1 MIKVKSYITNPLLEP
16 NPKNEWESVAVFN
29 GSVIKDKKKYLM
41 VYRAIGQK
49 KMVDGKEI
57 LISTIGMAES
67 EDKYNFKKRKQL
79 LVPEYEWEKFGL
91 EDPRITKIDDT
102 FYIFY
107 TAIGNYPTD
116 ANGIKVAVAK
126 TKDFKNWE
134 KHLVTDFNAKAMAL
148 FPRKIDGKF
157 VAVLAVNTDRPP
169 AKIGLITFEKESDI
183 WNSDYWRKWFWSL
196 EKNTIKLD
204 RVNSDLVEVG
214 AVPIET
220 RDGWVLIYCHIEN
233 YFAINKAIFG
243 IEAALL
249 DINDPLKILGQT
261 IKPFMLPQEDF
272 ELSGIVPNIIFPS
285 GAVLEYGQIYIYY
298 GAADNYCAVAT
309 VNLDELLIDLKRNGV
324 LITQLKRYEKN
335 PIIQPRPEIN
345 WEAKATFNPGAVEID
360 GKIYIIYR
368 ALSNDNTSSFGL
380 VETTDGFNVD
390 WRSDE
395 PIYTP
400 KEYFEIKNGENNFS
414 GCEDPRITRIGDRIY
429 VCYTAFNSKEPPKVA
444 FTSIL
449 VSDFLKREWNWKKS
463 VIISDE
469 GIDNKD
475 ACLFP
480 ERIGNKFIFFHRI
493 GGKGMTMSFMDSIDF
508 DNNEH
513 LSDDFCLNTGKRPWK
528 GDKTG
533 VGTPP
538 LKTDKGWFL
547 LYHGVSDVD
556 SFYRVGALLLD
567 LDSPYKVIGHT
578 RFPILEPETDYEK
591 NGLVNNVVFPCGM
604 VVKNGELLVY
614 YGAADKVIGVAM
626 GNFDEL
632 INELARWRQKTDQKE
647 LQI

>member
-1 MIKVKSYITNPLLEP
+1 MINVKSYIANPLLEP
-16 NPKNEWESVAVFN
+16 NPKNEWESIAVFN

-49 KMVDGKEI
+49 KIVNGKEI
-57 LISTIGMAES
+57 RISTIGMAES

-91 EDPRITKIDDT
+91 EDPRITKIDNT

-126 TKDFKNWE
+126 TKDFKTWE
-134 KHLVTDFNAKAMAL
+134 KHLVTDFNAKAMTL

-169 AKIGLITFEKESDI
+169 ARIGLITFEKENDI
-183 WNSDYWRKWFWSL
+183 WNSDYWRKWFWGL
-196 EKNTIKLD
+196 EKNTIRLE
-204 RVNSDLVEVG
+204 RVNSDLVEIG

-220 RDGWVLIYCHIEN
+220 KDGWVLIYCHIEN
-233 YFAINKAIFG
+233 YFAINKAAFG
-243 IEAALL
+243 IEAVLL
-249 DINDPLKILGQT
+249 DINNPLKILGQT
-261 IKPFMLPQEDF
+261 ITPFMLPQEDF
-272 ELSGIVPNIIFPS
+272 ELSGIAPNIIFPS
-285 GAVLEYGQIYIYY
+285 GAVLEYGQVYIYY

-309 VNLDELLIDLKRNGV
+309 INLAELMTDLKKNGI
-324 LITQLKRYEKN
+324 LIPQLKRYEKN
-335 PIIQPRPEIN
+335 PIIQPRPEVN
-345 WEAKATFNPGAVEID
+345 WEAKATFNPGAVEIN
-360 GKIYIIYR
+360 GKIFIIYR
-368 ALSNDNTSSFGL
+368 AVSKDNTSSFGL
-380 VETTDGFNVD
+380 AITTDGFNLD

-400 KEYFEIKNGENNFS
+400 KEYFEVKDGEDNFS

-429 VCYTAFNSKEPPKVA
+429 VCYTAFNSKGPPKVA

-449 VSDFLKREWNWKKS
+449 VSDFLKRNWNWKKS

-469 GIDNKD
+469 GKDNKD

-480 ERIGNKFIFFHRI
+480 ERIGNKYIFFHRL

-508 DNNEH
+508 ENNEH
-513 LSDDFCLNTGKRPWK
+513 LTEDFCLNTGKRPWK

-533 VGTPP
+533 IATPP
-538 LKTDKGWFL
+538 LKTNRGWFL
-547 LYHGVSDVD
+547 LYHGVSDID
-556 SFYRVGALLLD
+556 RFYRVGALLLD
-567 LDSPYKVIGHT
+567 LEHPYKVIGHT
-578 RFPILEPETDYEK
+578 RFPILEPEANYEK
-591 NGLVNNVVFPCGM
+591 IGDVNNVVFPCGM

-632 INELARWRQKTDQKE
+632 INELARWKQKTDQKE